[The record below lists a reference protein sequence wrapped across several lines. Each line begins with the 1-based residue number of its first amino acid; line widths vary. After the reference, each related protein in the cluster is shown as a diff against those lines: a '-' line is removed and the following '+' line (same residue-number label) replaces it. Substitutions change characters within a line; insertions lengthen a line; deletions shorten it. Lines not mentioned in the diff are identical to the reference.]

1 MIVVGQTGQL
11 LAVNAKTGAIE
22 KRVDLGSPAFLAPI
36 AMGDTLYVV
45 TDKAQLIALR

>member
-1 MIVVGQTGQL
+1 MHAGVDFGMVSDRL
-11 LAVNAKTGAIE
+11 RHAE